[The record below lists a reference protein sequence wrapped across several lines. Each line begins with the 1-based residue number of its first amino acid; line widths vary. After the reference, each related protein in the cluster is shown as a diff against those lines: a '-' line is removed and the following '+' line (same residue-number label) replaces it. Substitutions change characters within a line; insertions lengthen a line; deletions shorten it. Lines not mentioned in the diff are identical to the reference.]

1 MAFKAWSTAFDDGG
15 LIPLRHS
22 KEGENLAPAIEWA
35 EPPSGTR
42 SYVLLCEDPD
52 APSGAFTHWMI
63 WDIPADVTSIA
74 EGFKPGSIGVS
85 GTNDFG
91 EEGYGGPL
99 PPAGHGPHRYIFKVC
114 ALDMKRIPLPHGAHR
129 NEFERALWGHVI
141 EETSVMGKYERN

>member
-52 APSGAFTHWMI
+52 APSGTFTHWMI

-74 EGFKPGSIGVS
+74 EGFKPGSIGIS

-99 PPAGHGPHRYIFKVC
+99 PPAGHGPHRYIFKVY

-141 EETSVMGKYERN
+141 EETSVMGKYERS